1 MERSEKYA
9 SVKKRVFDIIQISNT
24 SDGPSRSFDIFLVA
38 VIVANILVMFLET
51 FQSLQ
56 PYRALLRGIEI
67 GTLALFSVEYLLR
80 IWTAEYLYPD
90 RPKKAAVLRFLYSYD
105 GIVELLTIL
114 PFFFLSG
121 AVALRMMRVV
131 RIFHLFRINANYD
144 SFNVITK
151 VLQEKRNQIVSS
163 LFIILVLM
171 LASSL
176 CMYSVEHSAQPDKFR
191 NALSGMW
198 WSVSAMLT
206 VGYGEVYPITILGK
220 TMAVIISFLGV
231 GAVAIP
237 TGIISAGFVEQYT
250 KAQGTDTPFD
260 ARLTTLR
267 VGLDSRW
274 IGKTVSQI
282 EAEDSVLVLIVER
295 QEAGFRPGSGF
306 RVAEGDVLGIYLR
319 PHSQTGKS
327 PRT

>member
-1 MERSEKYA
+1 MDHSEKNRQGEGL
-9 SVKKRVFDIIQISNT
+9 KKRIFDIIQISNL

-56 PYRALLRGIEI
+56 RYHALLHGVEV
-67 GTLALFSVEYLLR
+67 GTVAVFAVEYLLR

-90 RPKKAAVLRFLYSYD
+90 RSRKAAVLRFLYSYD

-121 AVALRMMRVV
+121 AVAFRMMRVV

-144 SFNVITK
+144 SFNVITT
-151 VLQEKRNQIVSS
+151 VLQEKKNQIVSS
-163 LFIILVLM
+163 LFIIFVLM

-176 CMYSVEHSAQPDKFR
+176 CMYSVEHPAQPDKFR

-198 WSVSAMLT
+198 WSVSALLT
-206 VGYGEVYPITILGK
+206 VGYGDVYPITILGK

-237 TGIISAGFVEQYT
+237 TGIISAGFVEHYT
-250 KAQGTDTPFD
+250 KAQGTGTPFD
-260 ARLTTLR
+260 ARLTSVH

-274 IGKTVSQI
+274 IGKTTQQI
-282 EAEDSVLVLIVER
+282 ESEEGLLILIAERDG
-295 QEAGFRPGSGF
+295 AAFRPGGGF
-306 RVAEGDVLGIYLR
+306 RVAQGDTLGVYR
-319 PHSQTGKS
+319 RK
-327 PRT
+327 

>member
-1 MERSEKYA
+1 MNQNRKRDGI
-9 SVKKRVFDIIQISNT
+9 KKRVFDIIQISNL

-38 VIVANILVMFLET
+38 VIAANILVMFLET

-56 PYRALLRGIEI
+56 PYHALLQGVEV
-67 GTLALFSVEYLLR
+67 GTLAVFTVEYLLR

-90 RPKKAAVLRFLYSYD
+90 RQRGAAVLRFLYSYD

-121 AVALRMMRVV
+121 AVAFRMMRVV

-144 SFNVITK
+144 SFNVITT
-151 VLQEKRNQIVSS
+151 VLQEKKNQIVSS
-163 LFIILVLM
+163 LFIIFVLM

-176 CMYSVEHSAQPDKFR
+176 CMYSVEHAAQPDKFR

-198 WSVSAMLT
+198 WSVSALLT
-206 VGYGEVYPITILGK
+206 VGYGDVYPITILGK
-220 TMAVIISFLGV
+220 TMAVVISFLGV

-250 KAQGTDTPFD
+250 KAQGEGASPDT
-260 ARLTTLR
+260 RLVTIH
-267 VGLDSRW
+267 VELDSRW

-282 EAEDSVLVLIVER
+282 ESEGGLMVLLVER
-295 QEAGFRPGSGF
+295 GDAAFRPDAHF
-306 RVAEGDVLGIYLR
+306 RVAEGDSLNIYR
-319 PHSQTGKS
+319 QK
-327 PRT
+327 